1 MHIFGIGLH
10 VLIATFFAI
19 HALRTGREMYWLFVL
34 FAFPLL
40 GSLVYAVVV
49 WLPAARGTRVGRR
62 VQRSALALLNP
73 GRELREAQQAL
84 EATPSSG
91 NHLRLADALL
101 ADGKAAEA
109 VEHYAKAREGVQAD
123 DPEIEV
129 RHAHA
134 LLDAGQA
141 EAARDLLQAL
151 IQRRPD
157 FRSPSGHL
165 VFAQAVAA
173 SGERA
178 RAREEFEALI
188 PGFAGLQAR
197 ARYAELLVEWS
208 EFAEA
213 ARLTAESLKL
223 AQRMPRHAR
232 DLNAD
237 WLRSLKKSAA
247 HAQRLLPAD
256 S

>member
-1 MHIFGIGLH
+1 MLTVEDSRADIPVDDSVPMHIFGIGLH

-173 SGERA
+173 SGER
-178 RAREEFEALI
+178 RAGAGSRGVRGAD
-188 PGFAGLQAR
+188 PGFCRVAGAGPVRRTADRMERVRRGRAPDRGIPEAGAADAQAR
-197 ARYAELLVEWS
+197 
-208 EFAEA
+208 
-213 ARLTAESLKL
+213 
-223 AQRMPRHAR
+223 P
-232 DLNAD
+232 
-237 WLRSLKKSAA
+237 
-247 HAQRLLPAD
+247 
-256 S
+256 